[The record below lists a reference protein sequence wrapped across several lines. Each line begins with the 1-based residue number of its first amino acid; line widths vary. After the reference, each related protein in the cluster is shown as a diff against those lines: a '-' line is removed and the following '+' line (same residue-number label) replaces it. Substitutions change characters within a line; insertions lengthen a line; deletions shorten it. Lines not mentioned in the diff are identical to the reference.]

1 MKTVL
6 EFTRE
11 RLIKELEKKEIR
23 KNVKNNF
30 VGSIYHIISQ
40 NELIYRIR
48 ENKEFTENLIE
59 NNIQELQEF
68 YSCFFQ
74 RSYSENEMYFLN
86 DNKNNHDRILQHF
99 ILEIAKVLFNEC
111 LEKLGV
117 INNYY
122 IWKEFPEDEKEQILL
137 NVLEMLKN
145 DKSKV
150 LNLEDEL

>member
-11 RLIKELEKKEIR
+11 KLISELEKKEIR
-23 KNVKNNF
+23 KTVKNNF

-48 ENKEFTENLIE
+48 ENKEFTENLIKR
-59 NNIQELQEF
+59 NIQELQEF
-68 YSCFFQ
+68 YSCYFQ
-74 RSYSENEMYFLN
+74 RSFSEKEMFFLN
-86 DNKNNHDRILQHF
+86 DNKNNHDRILHHF

-111 LEKLGV
+111 LEKLE
-117 INNYY
+117 IINYY
-122 IWKEFPEDEKEQILL
+122 VWIEFPEDEKEQILL

-145 DKSKV
+145 DKRKV
-150 LNLEDEL
+150 LNLEDEY

>member
-150 LNLEDEL
+150 LNLENEY

>member
-11 RLIKELEKKEIR
+11 KLIKELEKERIR

-30 VGSIYHIISQ
+30 VGSVYHIIAQ
-40 NELIYRIR
+40 DELIYQIR

-68 YSCFFQ
+68 YSCYFQ
-74 RSYSENEMYFLN
+74 RSFSENEMFFLN

-111 LEKLGV
+111 LEKLE
-117 INNYY
+117 IINYY
-122 IWKEFPEDEKEQILL
+122 VWKEFPEDEKEQILL
-137 NVLEMLKN
+137 NVLEILKN
-145 DKSKV
+145 DKRKV
-150 LNLEDEL
+150 LNLEDEY